1 MEARVN
7 TKLKLL
13 YIIDILKKYSDEDN
27 PINAAEICERLLE
40 LGISAERKAIYNDI
54 DSLIAFGYDIIKTRV
69 PKVGCFLA
77 TRDFELPEIYLLA
90 DAVRSADFITPKK
103 TRELIGKL
111 DSMLSVSQSRKRE
124 KGIYMDSRRKC
135 KNEEIYYNIDK
146 ISTAISHE
154 VKISLKYCRH
164 VLAEGKTITY
174 SEKQMIV
181 SPYAMLWENDH
192 YYVVCNNEKYDNL
205 MHLRLDRIKAVNV
218 LNDKPFRHFSEVC
231 SYTDR
236 FDVADYTEKTFNM
249 FGGEPI
255 MVEFKCKKEKLEQII
270 DRFSDQIFIF
280 KVTDTTFNFT
290 TKAMLSEGLI
300 GWILQYGTDVE
311 VMSPEPLRQEVK
323 NRISKIGELY
333 S

>member
-13 YIIDILKKYSDEDN
+13 YIIDILQKHSDEDN
-27 PINAAEICERLLE
+27 PVNAAEICEKLASV
-40 LGISAERKAIYNDI
+40 GISAERKSVYNDI
-54 DSLIAFGYDIIKTRV
+54 DVLITFGYDIIKTRV
-69 PKVGCFLA
+69 PKFGYFLA
-77 TRDFELPEIYLLA
+77 SRDFELPEIYLLA

-111 DSMLSVSQSRKRE
+111 DSLLSNSQARKRE

-146 ISTAISHE
+146 ISTAISRE
-154 VKISLKYCRH
+154 VKVSLKYCRH

-174 SEKQMIV
+174 SEKQLTV

-205 MHLRLDRIKAVNV
+205 MHLRLDRIKNVNV
-218 LNDKPFRHFSEVC
+218 LDVPFRHFSEVC
-231 SYTDR
+231 SYTNR

-249 FGGEPI
+249 FGGESAT
-255 MVEFKCKKEKLEQII
+255 VEFKCKKEKLEQII
-270 DRFSDQIFIF
+270 DRFSDEIFIF

-290 TKAMLSEGLI
+290 TQAMLSEGLI
-300 GWILQYGTDVE
+300 SWLLQFGTDVE
-311 VMSPEPLRQEVK
+311 VVAPASLREEVK
-323 NRISKIGELY
+323 NRIKKIGELY
-333 S
+333 N